1 MKYVLY
7 GAAAMALITAC
18 GQSSGVTAK
27 ASSEDVAAA
36 LQDMALNES
45 DVGTISFSG
54 SSVKGGTASFSD
66 LAIVIDEDDNLVL
79 KADALKVDGLNVT
92 DLGAS
97 FTAMTFENISL
108 TDEDGEA
115 EMSLGSF
122 TVDQPSPALAAWIAS
137 FMETGEPGA
146 FPELG
151 DLSFKGISF
160 ESFKLSARDESGDG
174 AIAFDLPSFSL
185 TAFEAG
191 ALERFSLDGLTFS
204 LDEPSQNISAR
215 GSLDQFEITGW
226 KKAQT
231 DVLMAAFAAAASG
244 ASEPYSGLEEL
255 FNSNPLDPGYE
266 TSALK
271 GISLDFGGLSLAS
284 ESISSEVTYNRAG
297 EPTAVETKPY
307 KITMTADPSGQYGAQ
322 AGPILSLLGLDNGV
336 EVTGASKYSI
346 DVASDS
352 VSADA
357 KDNYISFT
365 DLMSFSFGGD
375 VDGVSA
381 YNQAMIEGAGR
392 SNRNAQGEQEFALAA
407 LSNLRLSGFELG
419 LDDNGLI
426 DKGLTL
432 AGAMTGQDPAALK
445 TQVTQ
450 QLAFLPLAAG
460 QAGVDATIASELVT
474 ALTSFIETP
483 GKLTVKLDPSEP
495 VSVSTFADP
504 SQATKDRLG
513 FSATT
518 E

>member
-45 DVGTISFSG
+45 DAGTISFSG

-66 LAIVIDEDDNLVL
+66 LSIVLDEDDNLVL

-108 TDEDGEA
+108 TDEDDEA

-146 FPELG
+146 FPELE
-151 DLSFKGISF
+151 DVSFKGVSF
-160 ESFKLSARDESGDG
+160 ESFKLSARDDRGDG

-185 TAFEAG
+185 TDFEAG
-191 ALERFSLDGLTFS
+191 ALGRYSLDGLTFS
-204 LDEPSQNISAR
+204 LNEPSENISAR
-215 GSLDQFEITGW
+215 GSLDQLEVTGW
-226 KKAQT
+226 KSAQIET
-231 DVLMAAFAAAASG
+231 LVAAISASLAG
-244 ASEPYSGLEEL
+244 GSDALGNLEGLV
-255 FNSNPLDPGYE
+255 NNNPLDPGYE
-266 TSALK
+266 TSTLK
-271 GISLDFGGLSLAS
+271 GLSFDFGGLSFAT
-284 ESISSEVTYNRAG
+284 ESISSEVSYNRSG
-297 EPTAVETKPY
+297 EATAVETKPY
-307 KITMTADPSGQYGAQ
+307 KITMTADASGQYGAQ
-322 AGPILSLLGLDNGV
+322 AGPVLSLLGLDGGV
-336 EVTGASKYSI
+336 ELTGASKYKI
-346 DVASDS
+346 DAANDS
-352 VSADA
+352 VSADP
-357 KDNYISFT
+357 KENYIAFK
-365 DLMSFSFGGD
+365 DLMSFSFGADASGIT
-375 VDGVSA
+375 A
-381 YNQAMIEGAGR
+381 YNQATIDAARAGVDFE
-392 SNRNAQGEQEFALAA
+392 NDPQALLGA
-407 LSNLRLSGFELG
+407 LSNLEFSALELG
-419 LDDNGLI
+419 LDDDGLI

-432 AGAMTGQDPAALK
+432 AGTMGGQDPAALK
-445 TQVTQ
+445 AQVTQ
-450 QLAFLPLAAG
+450 QLALLPLVAG

-495 VSVSTFADP
+495 VSVSTFTDP

-513 FSATT
+513 FSATA